1 MASPRL
7 YSATATAFATVAVA
21 LAAVGLY
28 GVLAYSIGARTR
40 EFGIRI
46 ALGAAPRS
54 VIGGVMR
61 EGAWAV
67 LPGVAAGL
75 GGGLYLS
82 RFLESLLSGVQPY
95 DPATFAGVA
104 VLFLAIAALA
114 CYVPARR
121 ATRIDPVVA
130 LRAE

>member
-1 MASPRL
+1 MGIQQESNILSRRL
-7 YSATATAFATVAVA
+7 GQQGR
-21 LAAVGLY
+21 L
-28 GVLAYSIGARTR
+28 VLQ
-40 EFGIRI
+40 
-46 ALGAAPRS
+46 L
-54 VIGGVMR
+54 VD
-61 EGAWAV
+61 
-67 LPGVAAGL
+67 LAAGL

-82 RFLESLLSGVQPY
+82 RFLESLLFGVQPY